1 MTFKK
6 PILVTGLN
14 RSGTTW
20 VGHMLALSPSIG
32 YIHEP
37 FNLSCHRGICDAPFT
52 RWFTYVTDENEQLF
66 YRHIKNTLKFKYN
79 LLSGLKAT
87 RSFKSLPLLIRTFC
101 NTAKCRYQRARPLMK
116 DPVAI
121 FSTEWLASRFDMDVV
136 VMIRHPAAYVS
147 SIKRLNWG
155 TVFGHFRDQELL
167 MRDHLHPFENEIRM
181 FASENHDII
190 DNAILSWKVMIHV
203 IQKYMQK
210 YTDWIFLSHED
221 ISLRPI
227 EEFRNLYNCLGL
239 DFLEHFEQ
247 TIIEHCEASDAKQN
261 PEPFNIKRNSKTNV
275 TAWKNRLNEYEI
287 KRVRAELGEIAYQ
300 FYDDKYW

>member
-1 MTFKK
+1 MISTK

-20 VGHMLALSPSIG
+20 VGHMLDLSPSIG

-66 YRHIKNTLKFKYN
+66 YSHIKNTLEFRYN
-79 LLSGLKAT
+79 LLSGFKAT
-87 RSFKSLPLLIRTFC
+87 RSFRSLPLLIRTFC
-101 NTAKCRYQRARPLMK
+101 NTAKHRYQRVRPLMK

-121 FSTEWLASRFDMDVV
+121 FSAEWLASRFDMDVV

-155 TVFGHFRDQELL
+155 TVFVHLRDQELL
-167 MRDHLHPFENEIRM
+167 MRDHLHPFENEISK
-181 FASENHDII
+181 FASENHDIV

-203 IQKYMQK
+203 IHKYMQQH
-210 YTDWIFLSHED
+210 TDWLFLRHED

-227 EEFRNLYNCLGL
+227 EEFRSLYGYLGL
-239 DFLEHFEQ
+239 DFVERFEE
-247 TIIEHCEASDAKQN
+247 TIIEHCDTSNSNQDT
-261 PEPFNIKRNSKTNV
+261 EPFNIRRNSKSNITV
-275 TAWKNRLNEYEI
+275 WKERLSKDEINRVKE
-287 KRVRAELGEIAYQ
+287 ELGEIAYQ
-300 FYDDKYW
+300 FYDEKYW